1 MLKRDELEDTN
12 SCLNKAHDGERLFV
26 LLARDPAAPVAIR
39 AWVAARLRLGKN
51 VTGDAQIEEALE
63 CAALMERERAARL
76 RYGGQE
82 PIRWAGGGAT
92 KVDAALIVDQ
102 PPPIANRRPTWEL
115 VISYVEQLQ
124 LDSSYVVLGNAEDA
138 IALVLTDMRA
148 RDAVGRVRYGTPLT
162 AGNGRDHLIDA
173 YQELLDGCV
182 YLMNELDEC
191 GVGITTKLT
200 VDNFPAWSIR
210 WYLYDVQ
217 QLCIEQIR
225 ASICLRVLIKER
237 SERSRTAVKGT
248 SP

>member
-1 MLKRDELEDTN
+1 
-12 SCLNKAHDGERLFV
+12 
-26 LLARDPAAPVAIR
+26 
-39 AWVAARLRLGKN
+39 LGKN
-51 VTGDAQIEEALE
+51 VVGDPQIEEAFK
-63 CAALMERERAARL
+63 CAALMLRERCEIEAARS
-76 RYGGQE
+76 QE
-82 PIRWAGGGAT
+82 SIHWKEGCEVPVIA
-92 KVDAALIVDQ
+92 DQ
-102 PPPIANRRPTWEL
+102 PPPIVTNRRPTWEL

-124 LDSSYVVLGNAEDA
+124 LDSSYVVLGSTEDA

-182 YLMNELDEC
+182 YLMNALDEH

-200 VDNFPAWSIR
+200 VDNFPAWSVR

-217 QLCIEQIR
+217 QLCVEQIR

-237 SERSRTAVKGT
+237 SERSRPAVKDL